1 MSKKTNIA
9 LIGMPGAGKS
19 TIGRLLADR
28 LAMEFYDADT
38 LIEQDHSTSL
48 QELLDKAGY
57 LKLREFEE
65 QAILSRQFSGSVIA
79 TGGSVI
85 YAAAALAHLKTTCC
99 FFYLHASIA
108 TLQARIN
115 NWSGRGIASPVGQS
129 FDDLYAERSP
139 LYEQYADYQIPAD
152 SLDAEAI
159 AGQIAGIYQAI
170 AMD

>member
-1 MSKKTNIA
+1 MIKKTNIA

-19 TIGRLLADR
+19 TVGRLLADR
-28 LAMEFYDADT
+28 LAMNFYDTDT
-38 LIEQDHSTSL
+38 LIEQDHNSGL
-48 QELLDKAGY
+48 QEILDKVGY

-85 YAAAALAHLKTTCC
+85 YGAAALAQLKPNCS
-99 FFYLHASIA
+99 FFYLHASIP

-115 NWSGRGIASPVGQS
+115 NWSDRGIASPIGQS

-139 LYEQYADYQIPAD
+139 LYEQYADHQIPAD
-152 SLDAEAI
+152 SQDAEAI
-159 AGQIAGIYQAI
+159 AEQIAGIYLSNA
-170 AMD
+170 AD